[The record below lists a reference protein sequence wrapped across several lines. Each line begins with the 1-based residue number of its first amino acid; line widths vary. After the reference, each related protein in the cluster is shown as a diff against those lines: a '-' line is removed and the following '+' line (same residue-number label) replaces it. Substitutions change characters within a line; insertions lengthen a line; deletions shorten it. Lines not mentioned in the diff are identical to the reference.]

1 MVSNI
6 YRFILFRDF
15 ITGVHRDSYA
25 SHIGHFSRLAYMS
38 VAENESIAKTRFKLL
53 EVSINISHLNRKWF
67 SLVVHPLLRKMMSDF
82 KLI

>member
-1 MVSNI
+1 MNKWYRI
-6 YRFILFRDF
+6 YIGLSFFGIF

-53 EVSINISHLNRKWF
+53 EVSINISHWNRKWF
-67 SLVVHPLLRKMMSDF
+67 SLVVSPCLER
-82 KLI
+82 